1 MKSEELSTKQERKLQ
16 DRLNRI
22 DNLLPGLKRLWELD
36 RIADELRMDADHRD
50 EQEQGDAQAI
60 ASLLADALILERL
73 AWDLIEMRKTLRPPK
88 RTSRYDPALWP
99 RERP

>member
-16 DRLNRI
+16 DRLNRVE
-22 DNLLPGLKRLWELD
+22 NLLPGLKRLWELD
-36 RIADELRMDADHRD
+36 RIADEMRMGADFLEAIDRD
-50 EQEQGDAQAI
+50 PESID
-60 ASLLADALILERL
+60 SSRADALILERL

-88 RTSRYDPALWP
+88 RGGRYDPGLWP